1 LSNSLKGTSASEN
14 LLEIDGLR
22 PFSCIPVSGLGQM
35 MIIIATIGFTAIL
48 IGTLKAVEVGCHV
61 EMMA

>member
-1 LSNSLKGTSASEN
+1 
-14 LLEIDGLR
+14 
-22 PFSCIPVSGLGQM
+22 M